1 MKLALTLLAGAAFAL
16 AAASSAGAA
25 DLLKPVPADP
35 IYSSPLFNFDGFY
48 VGGTAGL
55 ASYANTGYGSVGVVV
70 GSNFAVTDGIVIGG
84 EFQGDIYFNGGISAF
99 DALALG
105 RVGGFIA
112 DNIMLYGEAGAGI
125 VDTTPVYA
133 LGIGAEMGLSG
144 NLGVRGELQT
154 LGTFSSAPGAG
165 RATVGLMWHM
175 N

>member
-1 MKLALTLLAGAAFAL
+1 M
-16 AAASSAGAA
+16 
-25 DLLKPVPADP
+25 
-35 IYSSPLFNFDGFY
+35 
-48 VGGTAGL
+48 
-55 ASYANTGYGSVGVVV
+55 

-133 LGIGAEMGLSG
+133 LGNRRRNGPQRQSGRARRAAEPGHFRLI
-144 NLGVRGELQT
+144 
-154 LGTFSSAPGAG
+154 AGAG